1 LDFSEEIKFYTLSTT
16 NLLDAKALLE
26 NLTVMTSSPVNLL
39 VNGLNNSGSSTLSD
53 GICVKN
59 TFVHVQNAFVSAQVR
74 SRSCEARF
82 VSEFKG
88 TNDCRFV
95 SESKGT
101 NDCPLEAGVCTVM
114 VKNIPCRCSQ
124 EEFLDCVHDLGFKGK
139 YGTFHMPGR
148 SNRQNFGYAFLQ
160 FWEPVDASKFY
171 DKMSGIRI
179 GGRKSQKR
187 IVVAPADVQSVTGT
201 KKALRRCGVQSV

>member
-1 LDFSEEIKFYTLSTT
+1 
-16 NLLDAKALLE
+16 
-26 NLTVMTSSPVNLL
+26 MTSSPVNLL
-39 VNGLNNSGSSTLSD
+39 VNGLVTSGSRTLLD

-59 TFVHVQNAFVSAQVR
+59 TFVHVQNAFVSARIR

-82 VSEFKG
+82 VSE
-88 TNDCRFV
+88 C
-95 SESKGT
+95 KGT
-101 NDCPLEAGVCTVM
+101 NDCPFEAGVCTVM

-124 EEFLDCVHDLGFKGK
+124 EEFLDCVHDLGFEGK

-160 FWEPVDASKFY
+160 FWEPADAAKFY
-171 DKMSGIRI
+171 EKMSGARI

-201 KKALRRCGVQSV
+201 KKALRRCGVCVQSG